1 MVSQAKRF
9 WFNSKTALHTVSV
22 AGVDLP
28 PLAETRQTEID
39 PGTLAAFVPGEQLIC
54 PAELVGSGCQ
64 LEEAFDPL
72 LHNAGKYSHKL
83 KATIQEFTPRLHGKH
98 CQYNCISR

>member
-1 MVSQAKRF
+1 MVFQAKRF
-9 WFNSKTALHTVSV
+9 WSNSKTALHTVSV
-22 AGVDLP
+22 AGDDLP
-28 PLAETRQTEID
+28 PLAETRQREID

-54 PAELVGSGCQ
+54 PAELVGHALWSGCQ

-83 KATIQEFTPRLHGKH
+83 KASIQEFTP
-98 CQYNCISR
+98 